1 MASVLVIGDSSV
13 DHIYV
18 VETIPGP
25 DAEVIANRAVL
36 IPGGAGGT
44 IALGLR
50 LLGESVALASR
61 VGQDAFGELALSKVE
76 RAGVDLSLVQR
87 DPEAVTG
94 VITILV
100 QPGGGRAMIS
110 HGGANRNLDV
120 GQFRPEQV
128 SGRDAL
134 VVSAYSLL
142 GGRQREYSRVVIQ
155 AAMKAGIPVFVD
167 LSTGAV
173 DSLGG
178 ELFGALAGVDYLLMN
193 QHEALTLTG
202 SRSLSDAVH
211 GIQER
216 GFANVVVKVG
226 EHGSVIV
233 RGRHSELV
241 DPHEVDDVIDQTGAG
256 DAFTAAF
263 VHAVLAGADLR
274 EAARLGNIAGAIAAT
289 ELGAQGRLVT
299 AAELAELAGGP
310 PASKPVAA
318 GKRGKGAATA

>member
-1 MASVLVIGDSSV
+1 MASVLVIGDASV

-18 VETIPGP
+18 VAAIPEP
-25 DAEVIANRAVL
+25 EAEVIAERAVL

-44 IALGLR
+44 MALGLR
-50 LLGESVALASR
+50 LLGGSAALAAR
-61 VGQDAFGELALSKVE
+61 VGEDAFGALALRNVE
-76 RAGVDLSLVQR
+76 AAGVDLSLVQR

-94 VITILV
+94 VVTILV
-100 QPGGGRAMIS
+100 QSGGGRTMIS

-120 GQFRPEQV
+120 AQFRPEQV

-142 GGRQREYSRVVIQ
+142 GGRQREYSRAVI
-155 AAMKAGIPVFVD
+155 AAAAGAGVPVFVD

-178 ELFGALAGVDYLLMN
+178 ELFGAIAGVDYLLMN

-202 SRSLSDAVH
+202 SRNLSEAVH

-233 RGRHSELV
+233 KGRHSELV
-241 DPHEVDDVIDQTGAG
+241 DPHQVDDVIDQTGAG

-263 VHAVLAGADLR
+263 VHAILAGADLR

-289 ELGAQGRLVT
+289 ELGAQGRLVS
-299 AAELAELAGGP
+299 AEELAELAGGR
-310 PASKPVAA
+310 PASKPVPA
-318 GKRGKGAATA
+318 GKRKRGAPAT